1 MYRGTAKPSRYWRLN
16 IFDGRT
22 LNATLW
28 LSSPFEESSVQR
40 VRNYEML
47 IDVDSAY
54 DIGQDYQVV
63 ISADGFTKAWTR
75 IVRVSSPTPGENK
88 IIDPGES
95 ILNQTNKCTGFY
107 ERGKNIVDLSLDLS
121 APYIITALSLS
132 KATSIFL
139 KIVTAY

>member
-1 MYRGTAKPSRYWRLN
+1 MYRGTAKPSRYWQLN

-22 LNATLW
+22 LNTTLW
-28 LSSPFEESSVQR
+28 LTSPFEESSLQR

-88 IIDPGES
+88 FIDPGES
-95 ILNQTNKCTGFY
+95 KILNQTNNCTGFY
-107 ERGKNIVDLSLDLS
+107 ERGKNFVDLSLALS

-139 KIVTAY
+139 KI

>member
-1 MYRGTAKPSRYWRLN
+1 LAVKYFSN
-16 IFDGRT
+16 DRT
-22 LNATLW
+22 LNATHW
-28 LSSPFEESSVQR
+28 LSSPFEESSLQR

-63 ISADGFTKAWTR
+63 ISADALTKAWTR

-95 ILNQTNKCTGFY
+95 KILNQTNNCTGFY
-107 ERGKNIVDLSLDLS
+107 EGGKHFVDLSLDLS
-121 APYIITALSLS
+121 APYIITALSPS
-132 KATSIFL
+132 KTTSIFL
-139 KIVTAY
+139 KVVTAY

>member
-1 MYRGTAKPSRYWRLN
+1 
-16 IFDGRT
+16 
-22 LNATLW
+22 
-28 LSSPFEESSVQR
+28 
-40 VRNYEML
+40 ML

-63 ISADGFTKAWTR
+63 ISADGFTKVWTR

-88 IIDPGES
+88 IIDLGES